1 MKPDLPGRTSE
12 EAIIMSTSMA
22 LGFVVGILVVA
33 IVCAVVLAAG
43 VLAVNLALLGG
54 DKKDEKKGAE
64 KTSLAIDLTKIGES
78 GAPAESEES
87 EDAGKT
93 AADDYL
99 ATVSL
104 GRQQARD
111 EAMEVLLAVSE
122 SEDALPDA
130 KADAMND
137 MNRIALDI
145 EREAQIETLVV
156 SRGFKDCVAVL
167 NGDKASVI
175 VESEPL
181 TPGQVAQVSEIVY
194 EIAGILPVNLKII
207 EKTAG

>member
-1 MKPDLPGRTSE
+1 MKEKFSAMKEKIKGKTAE
-12 EAIIMSTSMA
+12 FMKKTGKKTVAIICA
-22 LGFVVGILVVA
+22 AVLVIGVV
-33 IVCAVVLAAG
+33 
-43 VLAVNLALLGG
+43 AVNLALLGG
-54 DKKDEKKGAE
+54 NKKGDKEKK
-64 KTSLAIDLTKIGES
+64 KTGLAIDLSAIGEKD
-78 GAPAESEES
+78 AVPESS
-87 EDAGKT
+87 EPEDSEKT
-93 AADDYL
+93 SADDYL

-111 EAMEVLLAVSE
+111 EAMEVLLSVSE

-156 SRGFKDCVAVL
+156 SRGFSNCVAVL

-175 VESEPL
+175 IESEPL

-194 EIAGILPVNLKII
+194 EAAGILPANLKII

>member
-1 MKPDLPGRTSE
+1 MKEKLKK
-12 EAIIMSTSMA
+12 
-22 LGFVVGILVVA
+22 LGEKIKEKTAGFRKRAGKKTVA

-78 GAPAESEES
+78 GAPAESEEP
-87 EDAGKT
+87 EDAEKT

-99 ATVSL
+99 ATVAL

>member
-1 MKPDLPGRTSE
+1 MKEKLKK
-12 EAIIMSTSMA
+12 
-22 LGFVVGILVVA
+22 LGEKIKEKTAGFRKRAGKKTVA

-78 GAPAESEES
+78 GAPAESEEP
-87 EDAGKT
+87 EDAEKT
-93 AADDYL
+93 SADDYL

>member
-1 MKPDLPGRTSE
+1 MKEKLKK
-12 EAIIMSTSMA
+12 
-22 LGFVVGILVVA
+22 LGEKIKEKTAGFRKRAGKKTVA

-78 GAPAESEES
+78 GAPAESEEP
-87 EDAGKT
+87 EDAEKT

>member
-1 MKPDLPGRTSE
+1 MKEKLKK
-12 EAIIMSTSMA
+12 
-22 LGFVVGILVVA
+22 LGEKIKEKTAGFRKRASKKTVA

-78 GAPAESEES
+78 GAPEESEEP
-87 EDAGKT
+87 EDAEKT

-99 ATVSL
+99 ATVAL

>member
-1 MKPDLPGRTSE
+1 MKEKLKK
-12 EAIIMSTSMA
+12 
-22 LGFVVGILVVA
+22 LGEKIKEKTAGFRKRAGKKTVA
-33 IVCAVVLAAG
+33 IFCAVVLAAG

-78 GAPAESEES
+78 GAPAESEEP
-87 EDAGKT
+87 EDAEKT

-104 GRQQARD
+104 GRKQARD

>member
-1 MKPDLPGRTSE
+1 MKEKFSAMKEKIKGKTAE
-12 EAIIMSTSMA
+12 FMKKTGKKTVAIICA
-22 LGFVVGILVVA
+22 AVLVIGVV
-33 IVCAVVLAAG
+33 
-43 VLAVNLALLGG
+43 AVNLALLGG
-54 DKKDEKKGAE
+54 NKKGDKEKK
-64 KTSLAIDLTKIGES
+64 KTGLAIDLSAIGEKD
-78 GAPAESEES
+78 AVPESS
-87 EDAGKT
+87 EPEDSEKT
-93 AADDYL
+93 SADDYL

-111 EAMEVLLAVSE
+111 EAMEVLLSVSE

-156 SRGFKDCVAVL
+156 SRGFSNCVAVL

-175 VESEPL
+175 IESAAAL
-181 TPGQVAQVSEIVY
+181 NIGLVSID
-194 EIAGILPVNLKII
+194 LLKRQ
-207 EKTAG
+207 ERP

>member
-1 MKPDLPGRTSE
+1 MKEKLKK
-12 EAIIMSTSMA
+12 
-22 LGFVVGILVVA
+22 LGEKIKEKTAGFRKRAGKKTVA
-33 IVCAVVLAAG
+33 IVCAAVLVAG
-43 VLAVNLALLGG
+43 VVAVNLALLGG
-54 DKKDEKKGAE
+54 NKKDGDKDAK
-64 KTSLAIDLTKIGES
+64 KTSLAIDLSSIGES
-78 GAPAESEES
+78 GTPAESGEP
-87 EDAGKT
+87 EDTEKT
-93 AADDYL
+93 SADDYL

>member
-1 MKPDLPGRTSE
+1 MKEKFSAMKEKIKGKTAE
-12 EAIIMSTSMA
+12 FMKKTGKKTVAIICA
-22 LGFVVGILVVA
+22 AVLVIGVV
-33 IVCAVVLAAG
+33 
-43 VLAVNLALLGG
+43 AVNLALLGG
-54 DKKDEKKGAE
+54 NKKGDKEKK
-64 KTSLAIDLTKIGES
+64 KTGLAIDLSAIGEKD
-78 GAPAESEES
+78 AVPESS
-87 EDAGKT
+87 ETEDSEKT
-93 AADDYL
+93 SADDYL

-111 EAMEVLLAVSE
+111 EAMEVLLSVSE

-156 SRGFKDCVAVL
+156 SRGFSNCVAVL

-175 VESEPL
+175 IESEPL

-194 EIAGILPVNLKII
+194 EAAGILPANLKII

>member
-1 MKPDLPGRTSE
+1 MKEKFSAMREKFKEKTSE
-12 EAIIMSTSMA
+12 FMKKTGKKTVAIICA
-22 LGFVVGILVVA
+22 AVLVIGVV
-33 IVCAVVLAAG
+33 
-43 VLAVNLALLGG
+43 AVNLALLGG
-54 DKKDEKKGAE
+54 NKKDAGKDTKKTG
-64 KTSLAIDLTKIGES
+64 LAIDLTSLKSDDTTPES
-78 GAPAESEES
+78 GEPENSE
-87 EDAGKT
+87 KT
-93 AADDYL
+93 SADDYL

-104 GRQQARD
+104 GRRQARD
-111 EAMEVLLAVSE
+111 EAMEVLLSVSE
-122 SEDALPDA
+122 SEDALPDT

-175 VESEPL
+175 IESEPL

-194 EIAGILPVNLKII
+194 EAAGILPANLKII

>member
-1 MKPDLPGRTSE
+1 MKEKLKK
-12 EAIIMSTSMA
+12 
-22 LGFVVGILVVA
+22 LGEKIKEKTAGFRKRAGKKTVA

-78 GAPAESEES
+78 GAPEESEEP
-87 EDAGKT
+87 EDAEKT

-167 NGDKASVI
+167 NGDKASVV

>member
-1 MKPDLPGRTSE
+1 MKEKLKK
-12 EAIIMSTSMA
+12 
-22 LGFVVGILVVA
+22 LGEKIKEKTAGFRKRAGKKTVA

-78 GAPAESEES
+78 GAPAESEEP
-87 EDAGKT
+87 EDAEKT

-167 NGDKASVI
+167 NGDKASVV

>member
-1 MKPDLPGRTSE
+1 MKEKLKK
-12 EAIIMSTSMA
+12 
-22 LGFVVGILVVA
+22 LGEKIKEKTAGFRKRAGKKTVA

-78 GAPAESEES
+78 GAPAESEEP
-87 EDAGKT
+87 EDAEKT

-194 EIAGILPVNLKII
+194 EIAGILPVN
-207 EKTAG
+207 

>member
-1 MKPDLPGRTSE
+1 MKEKLKVIKE
-12 EAIIMSTSMA
+12 KIKK
-22 LGFVVGILVVA
+22 ILTEFRKKTGKKTVA
-33 IVCAVVLAAG
+33 IVCAAVLLIG
-43 VLAVNLALLGG
+43 IVAVNLALVNGNKKEKM
-54 DKKDEKKGAE
+54 KKDAKKTG
-64 KTSLAIDLTKIGES
+64 LAVDLTKIPSDVAEPVS
-78 GAPAESEES
+78 APSDGDTS
-87 EDAGKT
+87 S
-93 AADDYL
+93 ADDYL

-104 GRQQARD
+104 GRKQARD
-111 EAMEVLLAVSE
+111 EAMEVLLSVSE

-156 SRGFKDCVAVL
+156 SRGFKNCVAVL

-194 EIAGILPVNLKII
+194 EAAGIIPANLKII

>member
-1 MKPDLPGRTSE
+1 MKEKFSAMKEKIKGKTAE
-12 EAIIMSTSMA
+12 FMKKTGKKTVAIICA
-22 LGFVVGILVVA
+22 AVLVIGVV
-33 IVCAVVLAAG
+33 
-43 VLAVNLALLGG
+43 AVNLALLGG
-54 DKKDEKKGAE
+54 NKKGDNEKK
-64 KTSLAIDLTKIGES
+64 KTGLAIDLSAIGEKD
-78 GAPAESEES
+78 AVPESS
-87 EDAGKT
+87 EPEDSEKT
-93 AADDYL
+93 SADDYL

-111 EAMEVLLAVSE
+111 EAMEVLLSVSE

-156 SRGFKDCVAVL
+156 SRGFSNCVAVL

-175 VESEPL
+175 IESEPL

-194 EIAGILPVNLKII
+194 EAAGILPANLKII

>member
-1 MKPDLPGRTSE
+1 MKEKLKK
-12 EAIIMSTSMA
+12 
-22 LGFVVGILVVA
+22 LGEKIKEKTAGFRKRAGKKTVA
-33 IVCAVVLAAG
+33 IVCAVVLAVG
-43 VLAVNLALLGG
+43 VVAVNLALLGG

-78 GAPAESEES
+78 GAPAESEEP
-87 EDAGKT
+87 EDAEKT

>member
-1 MKPDLPGRTSE
+1 MKEKLKK
-12 EAIIMSTSMA
+12 
-22 LGFVVGILVVA
+22 LGEKIKEKTAGFRKRAGKKTVA
-33 IVCAVVLAAG
+33 IVCAVVLAVG
-43 VLAVNLALLGG
+43 VVAVNLALLGG

-78 GAPAESEES
+78 GAPAESEEP
-87 EDAGKT
+87 EDAEKT

-167 NGDKASVI
+167 NGDKASVV

>member
-1 MKPDLPGRTSE
+1 
-12 EAIIMSTSMA
+12 
-22 LGFVVGILVVA
+22 
-33 IVCAVVLAAG
+33 
-43 VLAVNLALLGG
+43 
-54 DKKDEKKGAE
+54 
-64 KTSLAIDLTKIGES
+64 
-78 GAPAESEES
+78 
-87 EDAGKT
+87 
-93 AADDYL
+93 
-99 ATVSL
+99 
-104 GRQQARD
+104 
-111 EAMEVLLAVSE
+111 
-122 SEDALPDA
+122 
-130 KADAMND
+130 MND

-167 NGDKASVI
+167 NGDKASVV

>member
-1 MKPDLPGRTSE
+1 MKEKLKK
-12 EAIIMSTSMA
+12 
-22 LGFVVGILVVA
+22 LGEKIKEKTAGFRKRAGKKTVA

-78 GAPAESEES
+78 GAPEESEEP
-87 EDAGKT
+87 EDAEKT

>member
-1 MKPDLPGRTSE
+1 MKEKLKK
-12 EAIIMSTSMA
+12 
-22 LGFVVGILVVA
+22 LGEKIKEKTAGFRKRAGKKTVA

-43 VLAVNLALLGG
+43 VLAVNLALLG

-78 GAPAESEES
+78 GAPAESEEP
-87 EDAGKT
+87 EDAEKT

>member
-1 MKPDLPGRTSE
+1 MKEKFSAMKEKIKGKTAE
-12 EAIIMSTSMA
+12 FMKKTGKKTVAIICA
-22 LGFVVGILVVA
+22 AVLVIGVV
-33 IVCAVVLAAG
+33 
-43 VLAVNLALLGG
+43 AVNLALLGG
-54 DKKDEKKGAE
+54 NKKGDSEKK
-64 KTSLAIDLTKIGES
+64 KTGLAIDLSAIGEKD
-78 GAPAESEES
+78 AVPESS
-87 EDAGKT
+87 EPEDSEKT
-93 AADDYL
+93 SADDYL

-111 EAMEVLLAVSE
+111 EAMEVLLSVSE

-156 SRGFKDCVAVL
+156 SRGFSNCVAVL

-175 VESEPL
+175 IESEPL

-194 EIAGILPVNLKII
+194 EAAGILPANLKII

>member
-1 MKPDLPGRTSE
+1 MKEKFSAMKEKIKGKTAE
-12 EAIIMSTSMA
+12 FMKKTGKKTVAIICA
-22 LGFVVGILVVA
+22 AVLVIGVV
-33 IVCAVVLAAG
+33 
-43 VLAVNLALLGG
+43 AVNLALLGG
-54 DKKDEKKGAE
+54 NKKDDKEKK
-64 KTSLAIDLTKIGES
+64 KTGLAIDLSAIGEKDAVPES
-78 GAPAESEES
+78 AEPEDSE
-87 EDAGKT
+87 KT
-93 AADDYL
+93 SADDYL

-111 EAMEVLLAVSE
+111 EAMEVLLSVSE

-156 SRGFKDCVAVL
+156 SRGFSNCVAVL

-175 VESEPL
+175 IESEPL

-194 EIAGILPVNLKII
+194 EAAGILPANLKII